1 MIINDPDKLKRFYEE
16 HKGVIWA
23 GYNSRN
29 YDQYILKAILCGFDP
44 KPVNDWI
51 IAEDKPGYR
60 YSSLFR
66 EYPLINYDVMPNP
79 PISLKA
85 LEAFMGHSIKETSVP
100 FDIDRPLTEAELAET
115 VKYCRHDVEQT
126 VEVWLRRKEDEF
138 DAQMSLV
145 KAFHLPISDIGRTK
159 AQLSA
164 KILGAVQREHND
176 EFEIEF
182 PPSLRIEKYT
192 EVLNWYKNPLNRDYS
207 KTLELDVAGVPHVFA
222 WGGLHGAIPKY
233 HGEGWF
239 VNVDVASY
247 GADGS
252 EATLK
257 IQGGQQRLRIK
268 LGGTDYAVYHE
279 GSKPT
284 PADIGAIPFD
294 DSRADIPEG
303 ADLNS
308 YTAVGVY
315 RCKNNATAGSL
326 TNSPTTEAFV
336 MDVVPSTGTSRAL
349 DGNYAYLIQ
358 KIMTNGNRYYARKV
372 STNGNVSTP
381 IYGAWIEFYTTQNK
395 PALADIGAARLI
407 CGSYIGTGTAGV
419 SNPCSITFEAAP
431 KLIYLLGSKKP
442 NGVFTWYSLKD
453 HSDSSGHYLWG
464 IYMGALTTVYTENTG
479 FLTDSTELGATSYGK
494 KSSDG
499 KTYYWYVDMASLS
512 SSQQAY
518 GPGLQCNVSGNTYYY
533 AALC

>member
-1 MIINDPDKLKRFYEE
+1 MEQTT
-16 HKGVIWA
+16 
-23 GYNSRN
+23 N
-29 YDQYILKAILCGFDP
+29 YGL
-44 KPVNDWI
+44 N
-51 IAEDKPGYR
+51 KPGGSDYAR
-60 YSSLFR
+60 IDALNANMDAVDAALKDLEESKAEGTALAAHEADQVKHLTAAERTAWNAKADGAATGAHIS
-66 EYPLINYDVMPNP
+66 NTNNP
-79 PISLKA
+79 HGVTA
-85 LEAFMGHSIKETSVP
+85 
-100 FDIDRPLTEAELAET
+100 
-115 VKYCRHDVEQT
+115 
-126 VEVWLRRKEDEF
+126 
-138 DAQMSLV
+138 AQV
-145 KAFHLPISDIGRTK
+145 
-159 AQLSA
+159 
-164 KILGAVQREHND
+164 GAVPLSGGTLTGNLD
-176 EFEIEF
+176 IAKTIA
-182 PPSLRIEKYT
+182 SVVLRT
-192 EVLNWYKNPLNRDYS
+192 GDSSNRLSGRLMKNANVEGTVD
-207 KTLELDVAGVPHVFA
+207 D
-222 WGGLHGAIPKY
+222 GLY
-233 HGEGWF
+233 LT
-239 VNVDVASY
+239 DY

-284 PADIGAIPFD
+284 P
-294 DSRADIPEG
+294 
-303 ADLNS
+303 
-308 YTAVGVY
+308 
-315 RCKNNATAGSL
+315 
-326 TNSPTTEAFV
+326 
-336 MDVVPSTGTSRAL
+336 
-349 DGNYAYLIQ
+349 
-358 KIMTNGNRYYARKV
+358 
-372 STNGNVSTP
+372 
-381 IYGAWIEFYTTQNK
+381 
-395 PALADIGAARLI
+395 ADIGAARLI

>member
-1 MIINDPDKLKRFYEE
+1 MANWI
-16 HKGVIWA
+16 GVITNA
-23 GYNSRN
+23 GNSLLN
-29 YDQYILKAILCGFDP
+29 EW
-44 KPVNDWI
+44 VN
-51 IAEDKPGYR
+51 E
-60 YSSLFR
+60 
-66 EYPLINYDVMPNP
+66 
-79 PISLKA
+79 KA
-85 LEAFMGHSIKETSVP
+85 LNFDSAAAGQGIVAEAAMLAQTTLVGQKQTASLLGGERVSAGIRLKLRITAPDTAYTLNQYGVWASVEGGTPAMVALFQHHQGVPIPSKAESPDFVYTFYGLIMCSNTGTWTVTVDTSAV
-100 FDIDRPLTEAELAET
+100 
-115 VKYCRHDVEQT
+115 VT
-126 VEVWLRRKEDEF
+126 VEDLEEAVAGKADQLALAAHEADGVKHVSAAERTAWNAKADGAATSAHIANTNNPHGVTA
-138 DAQMSLV
+138 AQV
-145 KAFHLPISDIGRTK
+145 
-159 AQLSA
+159 
-164 KILGAVQREHND
+164 GAVPLSGGTLTGNLD
-176 EFEIEF
+176 IAKTIA
-182 PPSLRIEKYT
+182 SVVLRT
-192 EVLNWYKNPLNRDYS
+192 GDSSNRLSGRLMKNANVEGTVD
-207 KTLELDVAGVPHVFA
+207 D
-222 WGGLHGAIPKY
+222 GLY
-233 HGEGWF
+233 LT
-239 VNVDVASY
+239 DY

-284 PADIGAIPFD
+284 P
-294 DSRADIPEG
+294 
-303 ADLNS
+303 
-308 YTAVGVY
+308 
-315 RCKNNATAGSL
+315 
-326 TNSPTTEAFV
+326 
-336 MDVVPSTGTSRAL
+336 
-349 DGNYAYLIQ
+349 
-358 KIMTNGNRYYARKV
+358 
-372 STNGNVSTP
+372 
-381 IYGAWIEFYTTQNK
+381 
-395 PALADIGAARLI
+395 ADIGAARLI